1 MSISS
6 SLRWIP
12 YSGGDD
18 VLIVRIGA
26 SVLLG
31 RGGIAGGF
39 LEVALGGVVGGVA
52 GGKKVGGR
60 LSVTAFIS
68 FWLSCIPA

>member
-1 MSISS
+1 MLS
-6 SLRWIP
+6 
-12 YSGGDD
+12 
-18 VLIVRIGA
+18 VRIGA

-52 GGKKVGGR
+52 GGEKVGGR
-60 LSVTAFIS
+60 LFVSASIS